1 MNEKQKII
9 QEMLEMQKKF
19 IAQEQSE
26 GIDLEEYYRG
36 EGDSV
41 VNGYQARYSEL
52 ANKLVELAHGEKGSK
67 R

>member
-1 MNEKQKII
+1 
-9 QEMLEMQKKF
+9 MQKKF

-41 VNGYQARYSEL
+41 INGYQARYAEL
-52 ANKLVELAHGEKGSK
+52 ANKLVELAHGEKGSN